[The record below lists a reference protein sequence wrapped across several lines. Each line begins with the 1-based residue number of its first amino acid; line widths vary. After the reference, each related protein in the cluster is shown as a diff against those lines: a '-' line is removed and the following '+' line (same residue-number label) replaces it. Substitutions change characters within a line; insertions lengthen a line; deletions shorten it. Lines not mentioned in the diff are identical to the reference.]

1 MRLTNLLKQPCGVSE
16 QGRVIVLKLR
26 HPGPAGVPTVTDLPA
41 VMLPMSEVER
51 ENAERLARE
60 TAADKDAPLPEA
72 SEAVIRV
79 LQACLRAPG
88 DLAKR
93 LIEDERD
100 LQALR
105 DGLVGVQYQRLLDE
119 YKALIATEYPLV
131 VSEKDEKDLE
141 AQARGFTASDQ
152 PARG

>member
-1 MRLTNLLKQPCGVSE
+1 MRLTNLLKQPNGVSE

-26 HPGPAGVPTVTDLPA
+26 HPGPAGVPTVTDLSA
-41 VMLPMSEVER
+41 AMLPMSEVER

-60 TAADKDAPLPEA
+60 TAAADNAALPEA

-79 LQACLRAPG
+79 LQTCLRAPG
-88 DLAKR
+88 DLSKR

-119 YKALIATEYPLV
+119 YAALIAQEYPLV
-131 VSEKDEKDLE
+131 PSEDEEKDMEG
-141 AQARGFTASDQ
+141 QARDFSGGGQ
-152 PARG
+152 P